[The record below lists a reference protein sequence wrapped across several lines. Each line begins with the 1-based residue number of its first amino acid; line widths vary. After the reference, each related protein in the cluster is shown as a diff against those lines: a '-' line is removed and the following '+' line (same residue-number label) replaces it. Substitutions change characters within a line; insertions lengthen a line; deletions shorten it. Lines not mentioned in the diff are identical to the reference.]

1 MKNLKRMLIPLVLV
15 FACSGC
21 GEAAKADYESP
32 KAVIEAH
39 NAIHTE
45 WENNQLYDDLEGK
58 TFKVKATEG
67 LDNSNAAVE
76 TGADKKSDK
85 SEKGK
90 LDDHR
95 WVCIPYS
102 DIGTDVMLWM
112 TDEQYA
118 EMKYKKGDTLV
129 LEVSFIA
136 QRGTKEGKLRQYYIN
151 AILPEE

>member
-21 GEAAKADYESP
+21 GAAAKADYESP
-32 KAVIEAH
+32 KAVIEAS

-45 WENNQLYDDLEGK
+45 WEGSKIYGDLEGK
-58 TFKVKATEG
+58 TFKIVTTQA
-67 LDNSNAAVE
+67 LDNSNAPAKAE
-76 TGADKKSDK
+76 TDT
-85 SEKGK
+85 EKGNTENGDLK
-90 LDDHR
+90 DHN
-95 WVCIPYS
+95 WVCVPYS
-102 DIGTDVMLWM
+102 DINTDVMLFL

-118 EMKYKKGDTLV
+118 EMKYKKGDTMV
-129 LEVSFIA
+129 LEVVLIM